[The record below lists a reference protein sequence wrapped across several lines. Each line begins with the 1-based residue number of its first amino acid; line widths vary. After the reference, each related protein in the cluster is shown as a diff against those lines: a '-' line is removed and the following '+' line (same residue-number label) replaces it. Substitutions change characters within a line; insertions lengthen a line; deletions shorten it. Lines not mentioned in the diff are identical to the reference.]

1 MWYYPFIQSYFKA
14 HLTLKI
20 SLIFPGSVL
29 EHPLFSHG
37 VCRWT
42 GCEAAFDSLKAFTLH
57 LARDHVL
64 DERSTAQTRVQV
76 SRNYNDTL

>member
-1 MWYYPFIQSYFKA
+1 MVKKDV
-14 HLTLKI
+14 LLKWANKKNY
-20 SLIFPGSVL
+20 LNFPGSVL

-37 VCRWT
+37 LCRWT
-42 GCEAAFDSLKAFTLH
+42 GCEAAFDSVKAFTLH

-76 SRNYNDTL
+76 SQNVIDTL

>member
-1 MWYYPFIQSYFKA
+1 MVVKKE
-14 HLTLKI
+14 TLLKRPNNKKN
-20 SLIFPGSVL
+20 LNFPGSVL

-37 VCRWT
+37 LCRWT
-42 GCEAAFDSLKAFTLH
+42 GCEAAFDSVKAFTLH

-76 SRNYNDTL
+76 SQNVIDTL